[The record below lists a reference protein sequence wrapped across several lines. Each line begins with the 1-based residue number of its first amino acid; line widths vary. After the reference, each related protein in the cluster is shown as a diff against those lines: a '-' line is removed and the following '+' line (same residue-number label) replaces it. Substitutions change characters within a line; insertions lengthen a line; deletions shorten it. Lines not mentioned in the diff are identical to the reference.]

1 MQQKLIKIFSIFLLM
16 KVGLDTVLNFN
27 QVDCPIQ
34 YGIRLTK
41 AIQQN
46 QFSQFQTSYTF
57 P

>member
-1 MQQKLIKIFSIFLLM
+1 MQQKLTKIFSIFFLM

-27 QVDCPIQ
+27 QVDRPIQ

-46 QFSQFQTSYTF
+46 HFCQFQTDYTV